1 MSALTPDLLREHPQ
15 LAVLTTLLS
24 QIAVVETML
33 AAVHAGGDTTAT
45 ADLARS
51 LVRVTRILKMQVESY
66 CQLLVVP
73 EAKPA
78 ARPPPARGRG

>member
-1 MSALTPDLLREHPQ
+1 MSALTPDQLREHPQ
-15 LAVLTTLLS
+15 LAVLTTLLA
-24 QIAVVETML
+24 QLAVIETML
-33 AAVHAGGDTTAT
+33 AAVHGGDTTAT
-45 ADLARS
+45 SDLARS
-51 LVRVTRILKMQVESY
+51 LVRVVRILKMQVESY